1 MPKPASAV
9 RWIDHNWQAIEDIL
23 PRLTMDW
30 YYQEDGA
37 DRLKHN
43 RWMLTRPTFLE
54 VARKLH
60 GDLRGNGDILI
71 RSVSESGFDFPAGT
85 QRAMALRMF
94 HRVQRR
100 DGAEIAGFLFAT
112 ACELVGTTPLCAFQE
127 PALREW
133 VAKAVAEQVPTF
145 GNVYNLLLNVL
156 AQTMLWILGCL
167 PYAALQ
173 RQIASS
179 VHVSSTDDYRDGLT
193 RSPFNDPAQDY
204 RQLLYRYTQT
214 IYHQLTRIGQ
224 PSPVP
229 RTYHESEVH

>member
-1 MPKPASAV
+1 MPKPGSAV

-60 GDLRGNGDILI
+60 RDLLPNGVMLI
-71 RSVSESGFDFPAGT
+71 RSVSEGHGFPDGK
-85 QRAMALRMF
+85 QRALALRMF
-94 HRVQRR
+94 YRVQRR
-100 DGAEIAGFLFAT
+100 NGAEVAGFLFAT
-112 ACELVGTTPLCAFQE
+112 ACELIGTTPFCAYQE

-133 VAKAVAEQVPTF
+133 VAQALAEEVPNF

-173 RQIASS
+173 RQIESS
-179 VHVSSTDDYRDGLT
+179 VHVSSTDNYRDGLT
-193 RSPFNDPAQDY
+193 RSPFDDPMDAK
-204 RQLLYRYTQT
+204 RRVLLHDYTQT

-224 PSPVP
+224 RSPVP
-229 RTYHESEVH
+229 RTYHESETH